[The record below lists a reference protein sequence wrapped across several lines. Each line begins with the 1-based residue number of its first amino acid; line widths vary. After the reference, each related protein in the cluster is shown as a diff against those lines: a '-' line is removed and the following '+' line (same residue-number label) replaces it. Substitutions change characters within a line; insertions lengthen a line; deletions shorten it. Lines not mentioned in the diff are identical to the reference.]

1 MDRVAV
7 LLPDGID
14 GQVAY
19 YALAKSGLVRASLNV
34 RDTAEDR
41 EFRLQ
46 HSGSRALISDRFRAL
61 AALAVPCVVIVAVIV
76 SSSGISHRPGHG
88 GNHPGLADATE
99 GAKQGPRLGAGKEP
113 GWSAPARA
121 ETNTTSCATVL
132 LSTAVAIRCRK
143 WDARSARNQCH
154 AFGVVVARN
163 AFTTKITLAG
173 PCVIRPHRNSSSAS
187 ETACLEFTTQNQ
199 DVSVPGH
206 RRHPR
211 GHLRGVVEANCSAQ
225 LRIRLASA
233 TARLG
238 WMFRVPRGGR
248 RRSTRQ
254 CPIFASLPVTST
266 GRGHGSV
273 AAGVGDGPGGSG
285 LGRADGVSP
294 GRACG

>member
-1 MDRVAV
+1 MVAITQGW
-7 LLPDGID
+7 PTPPREPSR
-14 GQVAY
+14 AR
-19 YALAKSGLVRASLNV
+19 ASGLGRSPAGRRPPAPRRTPPPAPPSCYP
-34 RDTAEDR
+34 RP
-41 EFRLQ
+41 
-46 HSGSRALISDRFRAL
+46 SRS
-61 AALAVPCVVIVAVIV
+61 AA
-76 SSSGISHRPGHG
+76 G
-88 GNHPGLADATE
+88 
-99 GAKQGPRLGAGKEP
+99 
-113 GWSAPARA
+113 
-121 ETNTTSCATVL
+121 
-132 LSTAVAIRCRK
+132 K

-233 TARLG
+233 TERLG

-285 LGRADGVSP
+285 LGCADGVSP